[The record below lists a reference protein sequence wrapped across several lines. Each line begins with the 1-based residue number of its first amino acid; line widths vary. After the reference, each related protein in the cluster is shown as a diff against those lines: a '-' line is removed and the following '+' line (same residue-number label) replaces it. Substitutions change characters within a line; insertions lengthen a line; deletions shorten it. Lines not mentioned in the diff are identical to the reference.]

1 MYTLADTRKLYYKNV
16 SNVITNWIDSIFVEI
31 YYVLWA
37 FPAIV
42 PVWICLL
49 IMNTNF
55 LLLCFRIK
63 RNDKMFGFFYS
74 CRKNLLTHHNQYSFW
89 IRWQWRPNSFGM
101 KTDRFNNEW
110 KFAARTNSS
119 LMCCLEVGNFD
130 FKSFDM
136 HVQSSEIDGKKMLL
150 NTNRSA
156 CCSFVM

>member
-63 RNDKMFGFFYS
+63 RNDKMFGFFVCIS
-74 CRKNLLTHHNQYSFW
+74 AAVA
-89 IRWQWRPNSFGM
+89 
-101 KTDRFNNEW
+101 KTYWHTIINIHFEYDDNDAQIHLAWKRIDLIMNE
-110 KFAARTNSS
+110 S
-119 LMCCLEVGNFD
+119 LPLVPILAWCVVL
-130 FKSFDM
+130 
-136 HVQSSEIDGKKMLL
+136 
-150 NTNRSA
+150 R
-156 CCSFVM
+156 